1 MQLGKKIFV
10 IYPGRFHPFHKGH
23 KSVYDYL
30 STKYGGNEVYITTT
44 DKVELPKSPFNF
56 DEKSKMM
63 VLTGIPSNKIIQVVS
78 NYNVNNLVGKIP
90 IDINRDSLIFA
101 VSEKDMAEDPRFSK
115 FTKKDGSP
123 AYLQPLPKKLDRLE
137 PAIKHGYIDTV
148 PTTQFTV
155 LGKPAKSASELR
167 KQYVSL
173 TPKEKKL
180 FITDL
185 FGKYSD
191 EVKQIMDTKL
201 GAIADQLTEKQK
213 QALKRIIAG
222 IMKEDQASVDT
233 ATHKANLAFKKQR
246 EEELKLA
253 KEKLKA
259 AEEKANT
266 ATSTEEKDVAEKE
279 VVNAKKNV
287 KSREEMYKAASA
299 QARSQ

>member
-1 MQLGKKIFV
+1 MQMGKKIFV

-137 PAIKHGYIDTV
+137 PAVKHGYIDTV

-233 ATHKANLAFKKQR
+233 ATHKTNLAFKKQR

>member
-1 MQLGKKIFV
+1 MQMGKKIFV

-30 STKYGGNEVYITTT
+30 STKYGGSDVYITTT

-56 DEKSKMM
+56 EEKATMM
-63 VLTGIPSNKIIQVVS
+63 SLTGIPLSKIIKVVS
-78 NYNVNNLVGKIP
+78 NYNVNNLMGQIP
-90 IDINRDSLIFA
+90 IDIDRDSLIFA

-137 PAIKHGYIDTV
+137 PAVKHGYIDTT
-148 PTTQFTV
+148 PTTDFTV
-155 LGKPAKSASELR
+155 LGKPARSASELR

-201 GAIADQLTEKQK
+201 SAIANQLTEKQK
-213 QALKRIIAG
+213 QSLKRIIAG
-222 IMKEDQASVDT
+222 LMKEDEAKVKS
-233 ATHKANLAFKKQR
+233 ATHKANLALVVQR
-246 EEELKLA
+246 QAELDNAEEKHDLA
-253 KEKLKA
+253 KEKVTAASTPEEKSA
-259 AEEKANT
+259 AEA
-266 ATSTEEKDVAEKE
+266 ALDS
-279 VVNAKKNV
+279 AKKSV
-287 KSREEMYKAASA
+287 DAKKSMLDAAKH
-299 QARSQ
+299 QART

>member
-1 MQLGKKIFV
+1 MGKKIFV

-56 DEKSKMM
+56 DEKVKMM

-90 IDINRDSLIFA
+90 IDINRDSLIFT

-137 PAIKHGYIDTV
+137 PAVKHGYIDTV

-213 QALKRIIAG
+213 QTLKRIIAG

-233 ATHKANLAFKKQR
+233 ATHKTNLAFKKQR

>member
-1 MQLGKKIFV
+1 MGKKTFIIFA
-10 IYPGRFHPFHKGH
+10 GRFHPWHKGH

-56 DEKSKMM
+56 DEKAKMM

-78 NYNVNNLVGKIP
+78 NYNVTNLVGKIP

-123 AYLQPLPKKLDRLE
+123 AYLQPLPKKLYRLE
-137 PAIKHGYIDTV
+137 PAVKHGYIDTV
-148 PTTQFTV
+148 PTTQFTA
-155 LGKPAKSASELR
+155 LGKPARSASELR

-213 QALKRIIAG
+213 QALKTIIAG

-233 ATHKANLAFKKQR
+233 ATHKTNLAFKKQR

-253 KEKLKA
+253 KEKLRS

-279 VVNAKKNV
+279 VDNAKKNV
-287 KSREEMYKAASA
+287 KSKEEMYKAASA